1 MKYRVL
7 ALFLLVIAAA
17 IVAGCTQSP
26 APVAT
31 TPAAVTT
38 AAPQAAATAAPVTTF
53 TLGQEYLHKKYSFT
67 SEKDSFPPEQLRV
80 TNDPWAIDITVN
92 PTSTDPQGSWYEIT
106 ATNIDNG
113 HSQTLGYGRNY
124 PLEKHQQLPM
134 YNQGA
139 YRFDMKGNHVSVDVI
154 IAKRNP

>member
-17 IVAGCTQSP
+17 FTAGCTQNP
-26 APVAT
+26 APPAT
-31 TPAAVTT
+31 TPAPTAVVT
-38 AAPQAAATAAPVTTF
+38 QASATIAPVATF

-80 TNDPWAIDITVN
+80 TSDPWAMDITVT
-92 PTSTDPQGSWYEIT
+92 PTSTDPQGSWYELT

-113 HSQTLGYGRNY
+113 RSQTIGYGRTY

-134 YNQGA
+134 YNEGA